1 MLLVTQFP
9 QHVKVPDALY
19 KLGEIQLMKG
29 NRERSKYYLNRV
41 ISEYSD
47 SNKSVVKLAQDF
59 IFKNNL

>member
-1 MLLVTQFP
+1 MLLVSQFS
-9 QHVKVPDALY
+9 QHAKVPDALY
-19 KLGEIQLMKG
+19 KLGKIQLMKG
-29 NRERSKYYLNRV
+29 NRERSKYYLDRV